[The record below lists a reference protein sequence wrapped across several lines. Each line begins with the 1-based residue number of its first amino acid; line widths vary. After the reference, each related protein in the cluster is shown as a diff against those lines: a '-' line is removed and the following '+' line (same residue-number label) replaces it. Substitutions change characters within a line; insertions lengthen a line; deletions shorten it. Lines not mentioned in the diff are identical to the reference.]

1 MKDHSHHCFFTY
13 SVKREPSI
21 IFHVDIKHTLVRWF
35 TLCGWRAGVLVATV
49 WPGLVVCV
57 LCPLLAPLGGLVGGG
72 CMHPVLVLSGRFG
85 DVRPDLKTVSGGEF
99 DWGGTSVKS

>member
-1 MKDHSHHCFFTY
+1 MPFGVSRSTMKDHSHHCFFTY

-57 LCPLLAPLGGLVGGG
+57 LCPLLALAVGRRRVHASGLGAIRQVWRRATR
-72 CMHPVLVLSGRFG
+72 SE
-85 DVRPDLKTVSGGEF
+85 DSVRRGV
-99 DWGGTSVKS
+99 